1 MHGSLPDLDRRLRS
15 AGYRPG
21 SPSAEV
27 AAADAG
33 VCARI
38 ACPDCLRAGLDYRPY
53 VGPTPRARGDLLYRP
68 LAVCMGC
75 GRAEEF

>member
-1 MHGSLPDLDRRLRS
+1 MTIRVEDMDRRLRL

-38 ACPDCLRAGLDYRPY
+38 ACPECQSPGLDYRPY
-53 VGPTPRARGDLLYRP
+53 VRPMDSNGGYRP
-68 LAVCMGC
+68 LAVCGAC
-75 GRAEEF
+75 GVAEEF

>member
-1 MHGSLPDLDRRLRS
+1 MQGSLSELDHRLRS

-21 SPSAEV
+21 SPSAEI

-38 ACPDCLRAGLDYRPY
+38 ACSDCLRAGLDYRPY
-53 VGPTPRARGDLLYRP
+53 VGASGNGRLDYRP
-68 LAVCMGC
+68 LAVCDRC

>member
-1 MHGSLPDLDRRLRS
+1 MEGTVSELDRRLRS

-38 ACPDCLRAGLDYRPY
+38 ACSDCLRAGLDYRPY
-53 VGPTPRARGDLLYRP
+53 VGPRDAGTVGYRP
-68 LAVCMGC
+68 LAVCSRC
-75 GRAEEF
+75 GQAEEF

>member
-33 VCARI
+33 ICARI
-38 ACPDCLRAGLDYRPY
+38 ACPDCLRAGLEYQPY
-53 VGPTPRARGDLLYRP
+53 VGSGADGGGPRYRP
-68 LAVCMGC
+68 LAVCLCC

>member
-1 MHGSLPDLDRRLRS
+1 MRATLPELDRRLRS

-38 ACPDCLRAGLDYRPY
+38 ACPRCSRAGLDYRPY
-53 VGPTPRARGDLLYRP
+53 VHPELGGAVGGYRP
-68 LAVCMGC
+68 LAVCYACGC
-75 GRAEEF
+75 AEEF

>member
-1 MHGSLPDLDRRLRS
+1 MMAPIDELDRRLRL

-33 VCARI
+33 ICARI
-38 ACPDCLRAGLDYRPY
+38 ACPACRQPGLHYHPY
-53 VGPTPRARGDLLYRP
+53 VNPEVRRGRGYRP
-68 LAVCMGC
+68 LAVCGEC
-75 GRAEEF
+75 GTAEEF